1 MAESQFNLVVKYTF
15 QPKNP
20 PSHNDWYF
28 SLFLS
33 EKHDNAEATG
43 TNKQSKYTT
52 AASKGKIFDGIL
64 RWTGQKMHNCKSVYN
79 LIYLGSLAVVST
91 SVRCIFLERHGP
103 SVFSCYKLIN
113 WLLLLSLSDPQGY
126 FWPPYFSSSLRPSYS
141 RKVCFNIPFIRGLV
155 NYRNWLVIN
164 LFVGFKSIISFF
176 IYIVFITVFCT

>member
-1 MAESQFNLVVKYTF
+1 MTMLRQLVQTNRVNIQQLRQKVRSLMESFGEQAKKCTC
-15 QPKNP
+15 
-20 PSHNDWYF
+20 
-28 SLFLS
+28 
-33 EKHDNAEATG
+33 
-43 TNKQSKYTT
+43 
-52 AASKGKIFDGIL
+52 
-64 RWTGQKMHNCKSVYN
+64 NCKSVYN

>member
-1 MAESQFNLVVKYTF
+1 MTMLRQLVQTNRVNIQQLRQKVRSLMESFGEQAKKCTIASQFT
-15 QPKNP
+15 
-20 PSHNDWYF
+20 
-28 SLFLS
+28 
-33 EKHDNAEATG
+33 
-43 TNKQSKYTT
+43 
-52 AASKGKIFDGIL
+52 I
-64 RWTGQKMHNCKSVYN
+64 

-103 SVFSCYKLIN
+103 SIFSCYKLIN